1 MSVGAWPRTR
11 WTSVWMPATS
21 LAIVQRSPDGRI
33 AMTNSAFATS
43 MPTNAGAVDDIGE
56 PPRDGRLK
64 QARSCVMRDGTRAT
78 VRALSLGRATPT
90 LTLGL
95 ADRRRIELSPATVR
109 RWLTL
114 PMLV

>member
-1 MSVGAWPRTR
+1 
-11 WTSVWMPATS
+11 
-21 LAIVQRSPDGRI
+21 
-33 AMTNSAFATS
+33 MTNSAFATS
-43 MPTNAGAVDDIGE
+43 MPTNAGAANDIGE

-64 QARSCVMRDGTRAT
+64 PARSCVMRVGTRAT

-95 ADRRRIELSPATVR
+95 ADRRQIELSPAIR
-109 RWLTL
+109 RWFTL